1 MATLFCPQGGRCRER
16 FNCIYFLRVLISIEN
31 WKKLLPAMNLSRY
44 RFTKI
49 LFDNPASVLRVRKMV
64 FLNGSDPG
72 FSVNQN
78 KIYFNILQLSDSS
91 KDTTYMLVFYH
102 NYEEYRRL
110 IIDG

>member
-1 MATLFCPQGGRCRER
+1 
-16 FNCIYFLRVLISIEN
+16 
-31 WKKLLPAMNLSRY
+31 MNLSRY

-49 LFDNPASVLRVRKMV
+49 LFDNPASALRVRKMV

-78 KIYFNILQLSDSS
+78 KIYFNILQLFDSS
-91 KDTTYMLVFYH
+91 KDTTYMLVFHH